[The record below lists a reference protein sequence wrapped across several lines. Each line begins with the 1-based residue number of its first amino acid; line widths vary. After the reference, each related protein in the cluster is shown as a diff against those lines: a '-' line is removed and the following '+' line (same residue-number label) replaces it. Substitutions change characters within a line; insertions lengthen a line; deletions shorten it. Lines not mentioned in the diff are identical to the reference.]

1 MPRARKTIV
10 ANRIDIQPTSDLKV
24 KVPPTM
30 TPKTRSKKE
39 DVFIPI
45 AGNKEIVE
53 CEKET
58 HTKITPKNDVTPAAE
73 EMQKIKFK
81 ASHKKANYWLENDI
95 YQTILDISEG
105 DKEAKASIIN
115 QALKDYFKKHKIAIK
130 PLRDKEKKA

>member
-10 ANRIDIQPTSDLKV
+10 ADRIDIQPTSDLKV
-24 KVPPTM
+24 KAPSTM

-58 HTKITPKNDVTPAAE
+58 HTKITPKNDVTPATE

-81 ASHKKANYWLENDI
+81 ASHKQANYWLENDI
-95 YQTILDISEG
+95 YHTILDIPEG

>member
-10 ANRIDIQPTSDLKV
+10 ADKIDIQPTRDLKV

-30 TPKTRSKKE
+30 TPKARFKKE
-39 DVFIPI
+39 DVFTPI

-53 CEKET
+53 CEKGT
-58 HTKITPKNDVTPAAE
+58 HTKITPKNDVTPATE

-95 YQTILDISEG
+95 YQTILDLSEG

-130 PLRDKEKKA
+130 PLRDKEKK

>member
-1 MPRARKTIV
+1 MPRARKVII
-10 ANRIDIQPTSDLKV
+10 ADKIDVQPTIALEAE
-24 KVPPTM
+24 VPPTI
-30 TPKTRSKKE
+30 TKKTRLKKD

-45 AGNKEIVE
+45 AGNKEIAK
-53 CEKET
+53 CEKGT
-58 HTKITPKNDVTPAAE
+58 HTKITPKNDVTPATE

-81 ASHKKANYWLENDI
+81 TSHKKANYWLENDI

-105 DKEAKASIIN
+105 DKEAKATIIN